1 MPCDNFHERIEVD
14 GRGAVPAVGEGFF
27 VGGFDVG
34 GGFVIFA
41 EHLHAHFRIFVAD
54 GRAATLEIIAL
65 PRSSYQPFSAMRYM
79 AYNAIYEG
87 GTIIARKISD
97 AGWCDHRNRH
107 LAIATSVP

>member
-1 MPCDNFHERIEVD
+1 MPCDNFRERIEVD
-14 GRGAVPAVGEGFF
+14 GRGEVPAMGEGFF
-27 VGGFDVG
+27 VG

-41 EHLHAHFRIFVAD
+41 EHLHVHFRIFVAD

-87 GTIIARKISD
+87 GTVIARKICD
-97 AGWCDHRNRH
+97 A
-107 LAIATSVP
+107 